1 MKIKGNTMATNSK
14 ETYDYK
20 ISIILPV
27 FNEEKNLER
36 SFKSMIDQTLDNIE
50 IIYIDD
56 GSTDKSLEILGGL
69 EEKYDFVKVLKQNH
83 LGSGKARNYGIR
95 EAKGEYIGFLDADD
109 YFEDNDALERM
120 YNIGHEAN
128 ANMVSANIIQYST
141 KLGEFIPFWAFE
153 SFESESVIKPEE
165 YGIPWAFYKNIFK
178 KEFLMDNEIFFPDLL
193 RGQDPVFQAEAL
205 TKVDKIY
212 TVDAVL
218 YAYDYRDNDHIIKIN
233 QYRKLYDQ
241 LKHYKMVFDCFEEP
255 RFKERQFDF
264 HQRLFKFIEKLDKS
278 CGVSIIKAS
287 REIFAED
294 KDLLKRIEN
303 FVYIKCEDVQ
313 EVIEL
318 LDENPK
324 VTYIMP
330 VENKNEKHL
339 ERSIKSVLNQTINNI
354 ELICVNINA
363 DKDILEKAA
372 KGDFRVKILDAGN
385 EDYAHARNLGLKEA
399 KGDYVFF
406 MYAND
411 VIYKTTTIK
420 LLNNALFNGSDVVFT
435 NVGKF
440 KNLKDSK
447 RKKVISFYKL
457 MKEHYPL
464 SYITSYDTIYENIFE
479 SSFSTYFKFYKREY
493 LIENGFDF
501 FENSY
506 DYDILFHLQTILS
519 TDKISIRPHISYTLN
534 NHSIYI
540 HDFDLY
546 SFQYVQDF
554 SKISKIFEILDK
566 VEELLKEKDV
576 YNEFTYEFFNFK
588 VHNVIGYLNKFSY
601 NDINNEYSSSYYLKS
616 KDYLKKM
623 KKDLINENISDE
635 KILNEIE
642 SVLSSS
648 DLKDYKNKAIKLHIS
663 ELNEESDEIAVQN
676 EILEKENELTREQ
689 KAEELQ
695 KNEELKEKNENLEEE
710 TKKLRKTNKKILS
723 STSWKMTRTMRK
735 VLSKRNK

>member
-14 ETYDYK
+14 ETYNYK

-120 YNIGHEAN
+120 YNIAHKNN

-141 KLGEFIPFWAFE
+141 KLGKFIPFWAFE

-294 KDLLKRIEN
+294 EDLLKRIEN
-303 FVYIKCEDVQ
+303 FVYIKCEDVP

-324 VTYIMP
+324 VTYIIP

-339 ERSIKSVLNQTINNI
+339 ERSITSVLNQTINNI

-363 DKDILEKAA
+363 DKDLLDKAA
-372 KGDFRVKILDAGN
+372 NGDSRVKILDAEN

-411 VIYKTTTIK
+411 VLYKTTTLK

-447 RKKVISFYKL
+447 RKNVISFYKL

-501 FENSY
+501 IENSY

-519 TDKISIRPHISYTLN
+519 TDKISIRPNISYTLN
-534 NHSIYI
+534 NHGISI

-554 SKISKIFEILDK
+554 SKIDGIFEILDK
-566 VEELLKEKDV
+566 VEELLKEKNIYTDFM
-576 YNEFTYEFFNFK
+576 NEFFNFK
-588 VHNVIGYLNKFSY
+588 VQKVTEYLNEFAY
-601 NDINNEYSSSYYLKS
+601 NGIDNEYSSSYYLKS
-616 KDYLKKM
+616 KEYLENM
-623 KKDLINENISDE
+623 KNDLINENVSDE
-635 KILNEIE
+635 KLLNEIE
-642 SVLSSS
+642 TILSSS
-648 DLKDYKNKAIKLHIS
+648 DLKDYKTKAINLRIC
-663 ELNEESDEIAVQN
+663 ELNEESNEIAIQN
-676 EILEKENELTREQ
+676 EMLEKENEVPREQ
-689 KAEELQ
+689 KAEELK
-695 KNEELKEKNENLEEE
+695 KNEELKEENENLKAE

-723 STSWKMTRTMRK
+723 SNSWKMTRTMRK
-735 VLSKRNK
+735 IVSRNK